1 MYKYKIESN
10 ILITRNICSLVIR
23 ANSLKDVFSFKP
35 GQYVA
40 MSFRSEGRESPVR
53 CFSIASAPSQKGLL
67 EFGIRVGGSFT
78 GELAKLKP
86 GTEISVMGPYGN
98 LSLDPRRVSQAVLI
112 AGGIG
117 VTPFMSM
124 AREAV
129 ARKWP
134 TKITLLYGSRNG
146 PETAYAQELVSL
158 SQNNSNFKPFFF
170 LSDEPKIS
178 HNDIII
184 NGTINAEQ
192 IGKILAGD
200 FKNKS
205 FYLCGPPGFMAAMR
219 KILLA
224 KEVFPEKIISEEFGL
239 ASFGTNTNQVQSKIN
254 SYVLA
259 AVLTCFIAVGAGD
272 IVKTNA
278 KSANINQLAQNGQA
292 IIDPLSVNL
301 NSTPVATPKITPRAL
316 INKIITPNKP
326 VPVKTIQTRSTQAPI
341 LRPMPWPTP
350 TQAPVRIIA
359 PVTSVS

>member
-1 MYKYKIESN
+1 MYKYTIESN

-23 ANSLKDVFSFKP
+23 AKSRNDIFSFKP

-40 MSFRSEGRESPVR
+40 MSFLSGGRESPMR

-67 EFGIRVGGSFT
+67 EFGIRVAGSFT
-78 GELAKLKP
+78 AQVAKLKP

-124 AREAV
+124 AREAE
-129 ARKWP
+129 AQKWP
-134 TKITLLYGSRNG
+134 TKIILLYGSRNG
-146 PETAYAQELVSL
+146 RDTAYAQELVSL

-178 HNDIII
+178 HNEVII
-184 NGTINAEQ
+184 NGTISAGQ
-192 IGKILAGD
+192 IEKILGSD
-200 FKNKS
+200 FKNKN
-205 FYLCGPPGFMAAMR
+205 FYLCGPPRFMAAMR

-224 KEVFPEKIISEEFGL
+224 KKVFPEKIISEEFGL
-239 ASFGTNTNQVQSKIN
+239 ASSGANTNQVQSKIN

-259 AVLTCFIAVGAGD
+259 AILTCFIAVGVGD
-272 IVKTNA
+272 ALKANA
-278 KSANINQLAQNGQA
+278 KLANVDKVAQSGQA
-292 IIDPLSVNL
+292 MIDPSSVNL
-301 NSTPVATPKITPRAL
+301 NPTPVATPEITPRAL
-316 INKIITPNKP
+316 INQIITPKKTI
-326 VPVKTIQTRSTQAPI
+326 PVKTVQTRSTLI
-341 LRPMPWPTP
+341 PTP
-350 TQAPVRIIA
+350 KPQPVPTPAPFRVFRP